1 MAYGYYRV
9 SGSDTTLAA
18 YGLMSFAAVAQ
29 FAPALIGGLY
39 WRGASRQ
46 GVEAGLLLG
55 FAAWLY
61 TLLLPALTD
70 AGWLD
75 RGWLDAGPFDIG
87 WLRPRQL
94 FGLVG
99 WDSLTHGT
107 FWSLLLNVGALPFLV
122 YKSASPL
129 PPDIFIVKALA
140 SAGTAIL

>member
-1 MAYGYYRV
+1 
-9 SGSDTTLAA
+9 
-18 YGLMSFAAVAQ
+18 MSFAAVAQ

-75 RGWLDAGPFDIG
+75 RGWLDNGPFDIG

-107 FWSLLLNVGALPFLV
+107 FWSLLLNVGWRFQVPEV
-122 YKSASPL
+122 GSASWRGRGGESWE
-129 PPDIFIVKALA
+129 IGGVGVK
-140 SAGTAIL
+140 

>member
-1 MAYGYYRV
+1 
-9 SGSDTTLAA
+9 
-18 YGLMSFAAVAQ
+18 MSFAAVAQ

-75 RGWLDAGPFDIG
+75 RGWLDNGPFDIG

-107 FWSLLLNVGALPFLV
+107 VWSLLPNVGSLFLV
-122 YKSASPL
+122 SARRPPGFDSSEERRVGEGCVSTCRYRWSPY
-129 PPDIFIVKALA
+129 P
-140 SAGTAIL
+140 

>member
-1 MAYGYYRV
+1 
-9 SGSDTTLAA
+9 
-18 YGLMSFAAVAQ
+18 MSFAAVAQ

-75 RGWLDAGPFDIG
+75 RGRLDNGPFDLG

-99 WDSLTHGT
+99 WGSLTHGT
-107 FWSLLLNVGALPFLV
+107 FWSLLLNVVPLFLV
-122 YKSASPL
+122 SARWRPGL
-129 PPDIFIVKALA
+129 AELAKASCRGRCA
-140 SAGTAIL
+140 HSGSY

>member
-75 RGWLDAGPFDIG
+75 RGWLDHGPD
-87 WLRPRQL
+87 RKR
-94 FGLVG
+94 
-99 WDSLTHGT
+99 TR
-107 FWSLLLNVGALPFLV
+107 LNSSPQVASRMA
-122 YKSASPL
+122 YSACKQKQRSTC
-129 PPDIFIVKALA
+129 AQ
-140 SAGTAIL
+140 